1 MAQQTGKNFVL
12 NGVGEAW
19 AKRVVNGKVEAYKLG
34 TLQTMKLSF
43 SSSDEKV
50 YGSDALPPIY
60 ILNKESNVQASFTE
74 ARFNL
79 DYLGVTAGADVDNNG
94 TLIFSVKPTLIAS
107 GTAFTV
113 PSVTNVIPEDTIVVL
128 ANDNQMED
136 ERETLKYTKST
147 TPSAG
152 EFTIDASGV
161 ITLGTS
167 VTNKFIE
174 VSGLRTDTTSR
185 KATMKATSVPQF
197 VEIRHVSNPVD
208 MGDGKKVILHTHI
221 FRARATGKM
230 DIDHERQKA
239 SAPQLE
245 FEVMYDTTRTD
256 GKILEITQE
265 IQG

>member
-1 MAQQTGKNFVL
+1 MAQGGKNFVL
-12 NGVGEAW
+12 NGVGTAW
-19 AKRVVNGKVEAYKLG
+19 AKRVVNGKEESYKLG

-50 YGSDALPPIY
+50 YGSDALPPIF
-60 ILNKESNVQASFTE
+60 ILNKESSVSASFTE

-79 DYLGVTAGADVDNNG
+79 DYLGVTNGAEIDNNG
-94 TLIFSVKPTLIAS
+94 TLVFTVEPTLIVS
-107 GTAFTV
+107 GTSFTV
-113 PSVTNVIPEDTIVVL
+113 PNVSNVIPEDTIVNI
-128 ANDNQMED
+128 AADPQMEV
-136 ERETLKYTKST
+136 EKETLKYTAG

-152 EFTIDASGV
+152 EFTIDASGA
-161 ITLGTS
+161 ITLGAAAA
-167 VTNKFIE
+167 NKYIE

-185 KATMKATSVPQF
+185 RATMKSNSVPQF

-208 MGDGKKVILHTHI
+208 MGDGKKIILHTRI
-221 FRARATGKM
+221 FRARATGKL

-245 FEVMYDTTRTD
+245 FEVMYDTNRTD

-265 IQG
+265 VQG